1 MTRGELFKRFLNDK
15 GWINND
21 VIRGKGGE
29 TVKITINSC
38 AEAGKTGGA
47 TFDEVL
53 IMGDYELLCGELAT
67 GSVVFH
73 WDDIAHVKIEHA
85 SKKKGWF

>member
-1 MTRGELFKRFLNDK
+1 MTRGELFKRFLKDK

-21 VIRGKGGE
+21 VIRGKDDE

-38 AEAGKTGGA
+38 AEAGKTGGT

-73 WDDIAHVKIEHA
+73 WDDIAHVRIEHA
-85 SKKKGWF
+85 TKKKGWF